1 MEGPISMK
9 NNILSVTCVR
19 GAISRVLRGFW
30 ATTAF
35 SVALVSGCSTGDS
48 GVAPSRDRGVIVQTP
63 ANFQAA
69 LKYNEAALLQRK
81 GAPDIALYNIG
92 FILAHPSN
100 PKRDQPRALHMF
112 QTLVAEHPRSV
123 LVEQSQT
130 WIQVLQQQQ
139 KLADEKQK
147 IAEEKRALSRQR
159 EMLLQE
165 RQKLNYANEK
175 SQQLDIEIEKRR
187 RQSLSK

>member
-1 MEGPISMK
+1 
-9 NNILSVTCVR
+9 
-19 GAISRVLRGFW
+19 
-30 ATTAF
+30 
-35 SVALVSGCSTGDS
+35 
-48 GVAPSRDRGVIVQTP
+48 
-63 ANFQAA
+63 
-69 LKYNEAALLQRK
+69 
-81 GAPDIALYNIG
+81 
-92 FILAHPSN
+92 
-100 PKRDQPRALHMF
+100 MF

-165 RQKLNYANEK
+165 RQKLNYTNEK